1 MPSIAH
7 RTSSL
12 ASLAVVVLGGLIA
25 SACSTAATSPSATRT
40 STAPIATSGAS
51 STPAA
56 ASPSASATAAS
67 DAWLV
72 VGTAGQDGLEVI
84 LASTREKDYDLPV
97 GVPDA
102 TWGSLIVA
110 NPDGPDTRV
119 QTLVVQPGFGGSSQS
134 VPGAWRLPTIGADP
148 IPAGV
153 SADGHT
159 IVLVPAVTLGA
170 AASSSNTA
178 RESRFAIVDGTF
190 DRAARVISLSGAF
203 EYDAISPD
211 GTTLYVVE
219 HLPAPPVA
227 HYQVRA
233 VDLASG
239 RLRDGVV
246 VDKAALDE
254 AMGGYPIAQVRSGDG
269 MVFTL
274 YRGAEHPFIHA
285 LNTIDG
291 WALCIDLPAR
301 AADSDAAALDWGLA
315 QTPDRRRLMAVNA
328 TLGIAADISIADLA
342 VSRTMTFS
350 PTAATRIA
358 LAKFGHQE
366 TGPAGRRVVVAPDG
380 ATVYAAGANGIVRLS
395 SRDLGVVA
403 TLAAGTAIDALA
415 VTPDGRTVY
424 ALTGTDGRIV
434 QIDTASGVV
443 IGAVPGAGYDR
454 LVAIVPF

>member
-1 MPSIAH
+1 MASITH

-12 ASLAVVVLGGLIA
+12 ASLAIVVGLLA
-25 SACSTAATSPSATRT
+25 SACSGASTTPSATRP
-40 STAPIATSGAS
+40 STIP
-51 STPAA
+51 
-56 ASPSASATAAS
+56 ASPSAPASASPSGAAAAAS

-72 VGTAGQDGLEVI
+72 VGTAGKDGLEVI

-102 TWGSLIVA
+102 TWGRLIVA
-110 NPDGPDTRV
+110 TPGGADTRV
-119 QTLVVQPGFGGSSQS
+119 QALIVQPGFGGASQS

-153 SADGHT
+153 SADGGT
-159 IVLVPAVTLGA
+159 IVLVPAVAPGA
-170 AASSSNTA
+170 AASSSAAAT
-178 RESRFAIVDGTF
+178 ESRFAVVDGAL
-190 DRAARVISLSGAF
+190 DRAARVISLAGAF

-211 GTTLYVVE
+211 GKSLYVVE

-233 VDLASG
+233 VDVASG

-246 VDKAALDE
+246 VDKANLDE
-254 AMGGYPIAQVRSGDG
+254 AMGGYPIAQVRADGG

-291 WALCIDLPAR
+291 WALCIDLPAS
-301 AADSDAAALDWGLA
+301 AADSDAAALDWGLGH
-315 QTPDRRRLMAVNA
+315 TPDRAHLMAVNA
-328 TLGIAADISIADLA
+328 TLGIAADVSIADLA
-342 VSRTMTFS
+342 VTRTMTFS
-350 PTAATRIA
+350 ATAATPIT

-366 TGPAGRRVVVAPDG
+366 TGPTGRRVIVAPDG
-380 ATVYAAGANGIVRLS
+380 ATIYAAGANGIVRLS
-395 SRDLGVVA
+395 SRDLGVVG
-403 TLAAGTAIDALA
+403 TLAAGTAIDSLA
-415 VTPDGRTVY
+415 ITRDGRTVY
-424 ALTGTDGRIV
+424 ALTRSDGRIL
-434 QIDTASGVV
+434 QIDTASGLV
-443 IGAVPGAGYDR
+443 IGEVPGSGYDR